1 MLRHFIVTDGWLN
14 RMEKNDLH
22 AISGISVP
30 KISTYVS
37 TIELMKENM
46 DEKESRYSYYEVLIT
61 NRKISSSIEEN
72 PDLKNKLLREI
83 KANANNGFT
92 AQKMRDQLPYVID
105 KPKVL
110 TKFINEKIDLEE
122 AYDRAKIT
130 DTQKKLKIILGRLD
144 DIEQKG
150 FEQLGRNDL
159 RAVEQTVKKISRG
172 IKRVDAMVKQQ
183 IETSRNES
191 SGQVSQ

>member
-1 MLRHFIVTDGWLN
+1 
-14 RMEKNDLH
+14 MEKNDLH